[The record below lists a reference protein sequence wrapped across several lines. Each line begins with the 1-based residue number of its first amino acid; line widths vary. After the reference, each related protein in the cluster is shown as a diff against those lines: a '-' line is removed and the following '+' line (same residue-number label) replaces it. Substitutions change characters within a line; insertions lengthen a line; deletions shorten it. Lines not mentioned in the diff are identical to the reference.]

1 MTSSPQPDQKE
12 FEVIVIGAGFAGIGA
27 AIKLREANFEFLVLE
42 KADEIGG
49 VWRDNSYPDCACD
62 IPSAFYSFSFAPN
75 PNWSSFFAKQ
85 EEIKNYTIATA
96 EKHGVMDAIRVNH
109 ELLQACS
116 LSDCFTTCRDRFE
129 AVMGCHSCK

>member
-85 EEIKNYTIATA
+85 EEIKDYTIL
-96 EKHGVMDAIRVNH
+96 RN
-109 ELLQACS
+109 S
-116 LSDCFTTCRDRFE
+116 
-129 AVMGCHSCK
+129 